1 MAYKVFTNGSPLP
14 ASDLNTFLMNQS
26 VITFSNSTARSAAL
40 TSPTEG
46 MVTYL
51 EDTNKLEVYT
61 GAAWVDVNDNAA
73 AIPKSTVTTAGD
85 LIVAN
90 GNASVTRLGIGTNG
104 QILQSNGTTAT
115 WVTPAAA
122 GGASVVWSL
131 LGTVNLSS
139 TPTSTVTFSGIS
151 NRKKLFIEVNNLAW
165 SAGSAGQWWFL
176 QINGSSTTA
185 NSPVGLE
192 GLGASPWLRPTDFSN
207 GLILS
212 MLHNSS
218 VNGFATAVIH
228 DAELS
233 TNSQVDIIA
242 GVQGGGTPPNGWH
255 KNFSTIASKSAPVTS
270 VSIGNSWGSTFTSG
284 TVRLWGGV

>member
-14 ASDLNTFLMNQS
+14 ASDLQTFLMNQS
-26 VITFSNSTARSAAL
+26 VMTFANSTARTAAL
-40 TSPTEG
+40 PTPTEG
-46 MVTYL
+46 MVTWL
-51 EDTNKLEVYT
+51 DDTNRLDVWN
-61 GAAWVDVNDNAA
+61 GSSWVLVNDNAA
-73 AIPKSTVTTAGD
+73 SVPLSTVTATGD
-85 LIVAN
+85 LIVGN

-131 LGTVNLSS
+131 LGTVNLAS
-139 TPTSTVTFSGIS
+139 TPTSTITFSGIS
-151 NRKKLFIEVNNLAW
+151 NRKKLFVEVNNLAW

-176 QINGSSTTA
+176 QINGSSSTA
-185 NSPVGLE
+185 NAPVGLE
-192 GLGASPWLRPTDFSN
+192 GLGASPWLRPSDFST

-212 MLHNSS
+212 TLHNSS

-242 GVQGGGTPPNGWH
+242 GVQGGGTPPNSWH
-255 KNFSTIASKSAPVTS
+255 KNFSTIATKSAPVTS